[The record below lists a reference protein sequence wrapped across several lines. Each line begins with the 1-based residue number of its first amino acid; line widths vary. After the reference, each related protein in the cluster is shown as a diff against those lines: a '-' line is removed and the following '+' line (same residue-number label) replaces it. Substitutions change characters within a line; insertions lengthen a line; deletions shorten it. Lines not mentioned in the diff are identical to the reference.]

1 MKKSVFKIT
10 EEDVQFSAKNRI
22 GRKLSVEE
30 LKGVERHLCYA
41 LEDWGNIL
49 GNIVARFPK
58 DEKITS

>member
-30 LKGVERHLCYA
+30 LKGVERHLRYA